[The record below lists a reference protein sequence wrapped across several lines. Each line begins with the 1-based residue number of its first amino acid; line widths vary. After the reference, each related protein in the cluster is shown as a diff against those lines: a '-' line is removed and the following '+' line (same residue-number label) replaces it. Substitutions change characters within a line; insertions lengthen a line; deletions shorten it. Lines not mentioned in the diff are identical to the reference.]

1 MSTKAVTDA
10 SFAADVLG
18 SDKPVLVDF
27 WADWCGPCKMFGPV
41 FEAAAQKHPDIVF
54 AKIDTEAER
63 ELAAHFQ
70 IRSIPTLMA
79 LKDGIV
85 VFHQAGAMMAG
96 QFEQLIQAIRD
107 LDMEKVRAEIA
118 AQQD

>member
-1 MSTKAVTDA
+1 
-10 SFAADVLG
+10 
-18 SDKPVLVDF
+18 
-27 WADWCGPCKMFGPV
+27 
-41 FEAAAQKHPDIVF
+41 
-54 AKIDTEAER
+54 
-63 ELAAHFQ
+63 
-70 IRSIPTLMA
+70 MA

>member
-1 MSTKAVTDA
+1 
-10 SFAADVLG
+10 
-18 SDKPVLVDF
+18 
-27 WADWCGPCKMFGPV
+27 
-41 FEAAAQKHPDIVF
+41 VF
-54 AKIDTEAER
+54 AKIDTEADS
-63 ELAAHFQ
+63 ELAGHFQ

-96 QFEQLIQAIRD
+96 QFDQLIQAIRD
-107 LDMEKVRAEIA
+107 LDMDKVRAEMA

>member
-1 MSTKAVTDA
+1 MSHINLT
-10 SFAADVLG
+10 ADTFNDYAEREGIVML
-18 SDKPVLVDF
+18 DF
-27 WADWCGPCKMFGPV
+27 WAEWCGPCKMFGPV
-41 FEAAAQKHPDIVF
+41 FEAAAAKHPDIVF

-63 ELAAHFQ
+63 ELAGHFQ

-96 QFEQLIQAIRD
+96 QFDQLIQSIRD
-107 LDMEKVRAEIA
+107 LDMDKVRAEMA